1 MRTIVRTIGGKEF
14 TLTANFAASLR
25 VAQEVADPMDIARE
39 ANLEAYFIS
48 QGIPYQPRWKFTIEN
63 LVRLLCIATGADK
76 EEMEERVFDEG
87 FLEAKEI
94 AVDYLT
100 QIIGPA
106 PKADLSRE
114 ESSSEK
120 SLGSIS

>member
-48 QGIPYQPRWKFTIEN
+48 QGIEN

-76 EEMEERVFDEG
+76 EEMQERVFDAG

-94 AVDYLT
+94 AVEYLT

-106 PKADLSRE
+106 PESDLSRE

-120 SLGSIS
+120 SLGSVS